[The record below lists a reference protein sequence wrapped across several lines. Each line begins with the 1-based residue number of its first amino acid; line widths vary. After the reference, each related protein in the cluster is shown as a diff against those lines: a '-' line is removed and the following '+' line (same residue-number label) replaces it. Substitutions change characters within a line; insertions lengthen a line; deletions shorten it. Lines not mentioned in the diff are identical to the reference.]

1 MLLTVVI
8 MLLVISV
15 IFGPQIWSSHIL
27 RRYSKPVNELPGT
40 GGQLAEHLL
49 DKLGMSNVVVDECA
63 TNNDHYDPEKK
74 KVSLGSDNFSGKSLT
89 AIVVAA
95 HEVGHAVQH
104 KTGFRPFFLR
114 WRLAKITWYAEKIA
128 SFILIA
134 FPFTAVLTRQPLFS
148 FALLVAGL
156 TIMLLPVIVHL
167 VTLPV
172 EWDASFGKAL
182 PILVQGKYIPE
193 TAIPLARKILTAA
206 ALTYLAASLAS
217 LLNFYRWIAILRR

>member
-8 MLLVISV
+8 MLLVV
-15 IFGPQIWSSHIL
+15 VVVFGPQIWSSYIL
-27 RRYSKPVNELPGT
+27 RRYSTPVNELPGT

-49 DKLGMSNVVVDECA
+49 DRLEMSNIVVDECE
-63 TNNDHYDPEKK
+63 TNNDHYDPENR
-74 KVSLGSDNFSGKSLT
+74 KVSLGSENFSGKSLT

-104 KTGFRPFFLR
+104 KTGYRPFFLR
-114 WRLAKITWYAEKIA
+114 WRLAKITWYAEKVA
-128 SFILIA
+128 SFILVA
-134 FPFTAVLTRQPLFS
+134 FPFAAVLTRQPLFS
-148 FALLVAGL
+148 IALLMAGI
-156 TIMLLPVIVHL
+156 TIMLLPVFVHM

-182 PILVQGKYIPE
+182 PILIQGQYIPE
-193 TAIPLARKILTAA
+193 SAIPLARKILTAA